1 MKNKFTLTLVA
12 IIALIS
18 LSFTTISKLP
28 KNWFVAGSMP
38 KSYEMKT
45 DNSTFYSGNS
55 AVMIRSIDKKIKG
68 FGTVMQSC
76 SAEAYLGTK
85 IKLTGM
91 LKTEDVKKWAG
102 LWLRVDDANG
112 KVLSFDNMRK
122 TKLKGTNDW
131 QQYEIILNVPENAK
145 TLNFGGLLVGTGTLW
160 FDDLKFEVIKDRKA
174 YFESLSKTPKNLSF
188 EE

>member
-1 MKNKFTLTLVA
+1 MKNKLTLIVLA
-12 IIALIS
+12 IVALIS
-18 LSFTTISKLP
+18 LSFTTVSKLP

-45 DNSTFYSGNS
+45 DHSTFYSGNS

-76 SAEAYLGTK
+76 SAETYLGTK

-91 LKTEDVKKWAG
+91 LKTQDVKKWAG

-160 FDDLKFEVIKDRKA
+160 FDDLKFDVIKDRKA
-174 YFESLSKTPKNLSF
+174 YFESLTKTPENLSF